1 MEAKLVEVRR
11 LNISGKNV
19 QVEVTLQ
26 GLLQLVFRDF
36 CDNIESCRL
45 ILKEFFGI

>member
-11 LNISGKNV
+11 QNVGRNV

-26 GLLQLVFRDF
+26 GLRTTCFSGVFVT
-36 CDNIESCRL
+36 
-45 ILKEFFGI
+45 ILEVVG